1 MERVTRRGL
10 IKALGSAAAS
20 LGLAGKGVAEPT
32 KPEVPETAFRYTCYC
47 GTEVVAQ
54 VPREVGGTFTVECD
68 GCKAIT
74 ELTWKGDHF
83 AMKVV
88 SPGLTPPMEEGAEW
102 RVSTEFLQRMSGKPF
117 DPRDEFYGNDEE
129 DG

>member
-32 KPEVPETAFRYTCYC
+32 KPAVPETAFRYTCYC
-47 GTEVVAQ
+47 SQEVV
-54 VPREVGGTFTVECD
+54 VPMPDIIGAEIVTECD
-68 GCKAIT
+68 GCHERT
-74 ELTWKGDHF
+74 LLTWKGDHF
-83 AMKVV
+83 GM
-88 SPGLTPPMEEGAEW
+88 SIIQRGEIPPMEEGAER

-117 DPRDEFYGNDEE
+117 DPRDEVFGDDEDE
-129 DG
+129 D